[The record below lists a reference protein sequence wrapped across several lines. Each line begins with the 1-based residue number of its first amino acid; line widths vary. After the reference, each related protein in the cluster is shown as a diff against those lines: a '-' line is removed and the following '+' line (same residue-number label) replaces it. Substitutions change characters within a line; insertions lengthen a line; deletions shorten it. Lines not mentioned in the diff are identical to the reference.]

1 MTRSLLSFIAPN
13 TNAAMYAI
21 NRRFYGVGSATFV
34 AMRLIGQTLSVTLIG
49 VVSLSYV
56 AEVEISPVSYPQLLT
71 SMHTT
76 FLLFAALGLV
86 GVACSL
92 LRGKTRDSQ

>member
-1 MTRSLLSFIAPN
+1 
-13 TNAAMYAI
+13 
-21 NRRFYGVGSATFV
+21 
-34 AMRLIGQTLSVTLIG
+34 MRLIGQTLSVTLIG
-49 VVSLSYV
+49 VVSLTYV

-71 SMHTT
+71 SMHIT